1 MIPNNNI
8 LIVGGTGFIGYHL
21 AKFALKKGWDV
32 TSISTKPAKK
42 LRYIPRVKYIFC
54 DISKKNILKKKI
66 KKSFEYVV
74 NLGGHVDHSH
84 KIKTLKSHYIGC
96 KNLTE
101 IFLEKKPISFVQM
114 GSSIEYGRL
123 KSPQSEKGRCNPK
136 SIYGKAKLLATKHLI
151 KLFKKEKFP
160 CTILRL
166 YQSYGQRQD

>member
-1 MIPNNNI
+1 M
-8 LIVGGTGFIGYHL
+8 

-84 KIKTLKSHYIGC
+84 KIKTLKSHYYRC
-96 KNLTE
+96 KNLAE
-101 IFLEKKPISFVQM
+101 IFLKRNFNFFVQM
-114 GSSIEYGRL
+114 GSSIEYG
-123 KSPQSEKGRCNPK
+123 
-136 SIYGKAKLLATKHLI
+136 YI
-151 KLFKKEKFP
+151 K
-160 CTILRL
+160 
-166 YQSYGQRQD
+166 